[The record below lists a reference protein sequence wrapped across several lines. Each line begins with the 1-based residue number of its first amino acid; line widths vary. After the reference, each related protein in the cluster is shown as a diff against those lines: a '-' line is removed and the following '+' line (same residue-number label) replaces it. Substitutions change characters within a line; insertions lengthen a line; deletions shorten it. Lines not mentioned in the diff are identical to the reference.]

1 MSLNQHKFRI
11 GDPVWAKMKGF
22 SPWPGKVCMPPSDI
36 KRPAIKKQMHCVN
49 FFGTND
55 FAWIEENNMKDYEQF
70 KVKLALKFVVFEVLH
85 SLGNPNQGQE
95 DQANG
100 KRN

>member
-1 MSLNQHKFRI
+1 MHLSVQRLFFLTLIIIILKVQKEFVEMTAKQFRI

-22 SPWPGKVCMPPSDI
+22 SPWPGKVCMPPPDV

-55 FAWIEENNMKDYEQF
+55 FAWIEEF
-70 KVKLALKFVVFEVLH
+70 SIKVLV
-85 SLGNPNQGQE
+85 
-95 DQANG
+95 
-100 KRN
+100 